1 MQNTWKELDRVV
13 DTLGYLVE
21 AFDAEEVDADDQPL
35 SLSSAERRE
44 RYAQT
49 MREM

>member
-1 MQNTWKELDRVV
+1 MERDEVV
-13 DTLGYLVE
+13 DTIDYLIE
-21 AFDAEEVDADDQPL
+21 AFDAEEGNAEL

-44 RYAQT
+44 QYAQT